1 MAMQLN
7 RLLGLL
13 FLIFYFV
20 GFLSFPVE
28 AALKKYQFDIRVK
41 NVRKLCHSKPI
52 VTVNGR
58 YPGPTIYAREGDR
71 VNVTNHAQYN
81 MSMHWHGLKQFRN
94 GWADGPAYITQCPIK
109 TGNFNITGQ
118 RGTCTNSMEGT
129 PFPFARPHRSTK
141 IILGEWWNSDVETI
155 VNQANRLE
163 VPPPTSDAHTING
176 RPGSLFPCS
185 QKDTFTME
193 VESGKTYLLRI
204 INAALNDELFFTI
217 AGHTMTIVEID
228 AVYTKPFTTRA
239 VLIAPG
245 QTTNVL
251 VKADQAPGWYFMAA
265 RPFMDVPVPWI
276 TRQSQPFCSTREFPT
291 QF

>member
-7 RLLGLL
+7 RHLGLL

-58 YPGPTIYAREGDR
+58 EE
-71 VNVTNHAQYN
+71 HAQILWLRATVY
-81 MSMHWHGLKQFRN
+81 GAIVILPK
-94 GWADGPAYITQCPIK
+94 
-109 TGNFNITGQ
+109 
-118 RGTCTNSMEGT
+118 EGT
-129 PFPFARPHRSTK
+129 PFLFPRPHRSTK
-141 IILGEWWNSDVETI
+141 IILEEWSNSDVETI

-204 INAALNDELFFTI
+204 INAALNDQVFFTI
-217 AGHTMTIVEID
+217 T
-228 AVYTKPFTTRA
+228 
-239 VLIAPG
+239 G

-265 RPFMDVPVPWI
+265 RPFMDAPVPWI
-276 TRQSQPFCSTREFPT
+276 TRQSQPFYSTRECPT